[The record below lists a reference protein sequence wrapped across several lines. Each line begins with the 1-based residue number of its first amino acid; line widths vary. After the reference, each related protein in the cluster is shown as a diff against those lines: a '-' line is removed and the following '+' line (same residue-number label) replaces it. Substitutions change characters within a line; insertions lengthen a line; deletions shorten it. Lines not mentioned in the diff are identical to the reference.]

1 MKVFL
6 IPPNDL
12 LRHPIP
18 NRMYH
23 IARKLSR
30 KHGIYLLSYTNHPL
44 VDGIKKRGLKAVE
57 IPVSNAVRVRNLGLY
72 YVVNAPQIYA
82 SIKRVI
88 DGEGIDVVI
97 HANILPSLI
106 ASKLAKRF
114 GVPNIYDYLD
124 HYPESASAYYSQGRQ
139 FVELGVRL
147 FVSQALKNSDAVV
160 TPSYGLKRVVSTIIP
175 GKPVYVVPNGVDAE
189 LFKPQDR
196 NSARRMIGLDT
207 NCYLLLLQGSLDV
220 WMDIAGIIKVLSRL
234 HRMVDVK
241 LLVVGVSHA
250 KHYYR
255 LLLKYAK
262 HYGINKH
269 VYIYPPQPYERMPI
283 FINSSDIVFA
293 PYLKTVKNL
302 TTPLKIAEA
311 LACGV
316 PVVTTNIV
324 EFRLW
329 YKQGIYTYSTYAE
342 LENILKQLLSN
353 IDTIR
358 ATLRKNSYSFRE
370 AFSWDRLAEKYEILI
385 KALRDSKCLEC

>member
-1 MKVFL
+1 MRIFL
-6 IPPNDL
+6 VPPNDL

-23 IARKLSR
+23 IAKRLTR
-30 KHGIYLLSYTNHPL
+30 KHDIFLLSYPNHPL
-44 VDGIKKRGLKAVE
+44 AEGIKRELRAVE
-57 IPVSNAVRVRNLGLY
+57 IPVSNAVAVENLGSY
-72 YVVNAPQIYA
+72 YVVNAPLIYTT
-82 SIKRVI
+82 IKRLIREEDI
-88 DGEGIDVVI
+88 DIII

-106 ASKLAKRF
+106 VSKLAKSF

-196 NSARRMIGLDT
+196 NSARRVIGLDT

-283 FINSSDIVFA
+283 FINSSDRVFA

-302 TTPLKIAEA
+302 ATPLKIAEA

-342 LENILKQLLSN
+342 LENILKQLLSD
-353 IDTIR
+353 IDAVKT
-358 ATLRKNSYSFRE
+358 TLSKNSHNFRKT
-370 AFSWDRLAEKYEILI
+370 FSWDTLANKYEKLI
-385 KALRDSKCLEC
+385 QELL

>member
-302 TTPLKIAEA
+302 ATPLKIAEA

-358 ATLRKNSYSFRE
+358 TTLRKNSYSFRE
-370 AFSWDRLAEKYEILI
+370 AFSWDRLAEKYEVLI
-385 KALRDSKCLEC
+385 ERLRS

>member
-30 KHGIYLLSYTNHPL
+30 KHSIYLLSYTNHPL

-114 GVPNIYDYLD
+114 GVPNVYDYLD
-124 HYPESASAYYSQGRQ
+124 HYPESASVYYTQGKQ
-139 FVELGVRL
+139 FVELGVSIL
-147 FVSQALKNSDAVV
+147 TFQALKNSDVVV
-160 TPSYGLKRVVSTIIP
+160 TPSYGLKKAVENIAPNKSI
-175 GKPVYVVPNGVDAE
+175 YVIPNGVDAE
-189 LFKPQDR
+189 LFKPMDQTI
-196 NSARRMIGLDT
+196 ARKSIGLDAGY
-207 NCYLLLLQGSLDV
+207 YLALLQGSLDV
-220 WMDIAGIIKVLSRL
+220 WVDIAGAIKVVSKLRKTTDI
-234 HRMVDVK
+234 R
-241 LLVVGVSHA
+241 LLVVGFSHT
-250 KHYYR
+250 KHYHK

-262 HYGINKH
+262 HHGIDKY
-269 VYIYPPQPYERMPI
+269 VYTYPTQLYERMPLFVNSCDFI
-283 FINSSDIVFA
+283 FSPIKKMLMNFA
-293 PYLKTVKNL
+293 
-302 TTPLKIAEA
+302 TPLKIAEA

-316 PVVTTNIV
+316 PVVTTDIA
-324 EFRLW
+324 EYKLW

-342 LENILKQLLSN
+342 LENIIEQLLSN

-370 AFSWDRLAEKYEILI
+370 AFSWDRLAEKYENILETVVQTS
-385 KALRDSKCLEC
+385 R